1 MTGLNRKCSRTT
13 AFKGDKSGR
22 VSLFIGIP
30 LLHFYREKLRTPQKL
45 PRNRNVF
52 ERFLYLSRGPFLLP
66 SRPSR
71 DPQGLPSFFH
81 PVASS
86 ARLEAEAPLAD
97 ARSTDPQTGSS
108 ITPGFLPPL
117 PFLSLHLFFFLSVSR
132 FVALSPPPLYFFF
145 LFPFVHGARAHTSL
159 PLSLRF
165 SVSLLLS
172 FSASISDSATLPLLP
187 PAE

>member
-1 MTGLNRKCSRTT
+1 MRVCERIESKVHGRMS
-13 AFKGDKSGR
+13 AFKGGHSGCARFPFHWSRPLRYIFTMKSRGR
-22 VSLFIGIP
+22 
-30 LLHFYREKLRTPQKL
+30 PQRRP

-52 ERFLYLSRGPFLLP
+52 ERFLYLSLAGPSFLPHVLHGTH
-66 SRPSR
+66 RV
-71 DPQGLPSFFH
+71 LPSFFH

-132 FVALSPPPLYFFF
+132 FV
-145 LFPFVHGARAHTSL
+145 
-159 PLSLRF
+159 
-165 SVSLLLS
+165 
-172 FSASISDSATLPLLP
+172 
-187 PAE
+187 